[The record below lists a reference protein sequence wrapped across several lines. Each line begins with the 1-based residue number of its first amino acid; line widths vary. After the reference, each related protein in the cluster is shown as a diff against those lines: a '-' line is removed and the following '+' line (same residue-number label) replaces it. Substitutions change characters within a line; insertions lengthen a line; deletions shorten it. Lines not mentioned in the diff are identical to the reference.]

1 MRGHR
6 RIRLVRPIRA
16 ITIVC
21 LAGLLGLTACTRSSE
36 SELEAAQTRVA
47 DAQKSVDD
55 ATTALEQANIAF
67 CGETK
72 DYVTAVD
79 RYGKVFDEKAA
90 TVGDVTTLGA
100 DLEQPRESTKAAAQ
114 VALDAHDALNAA
126 NMELADAKAALAV
139 AKASASGSPGE
150 TPKPTK
156 NPPSSSPEVP
166 SASVDRV
173 RQAEADLA
181 AATTSITDQTPV
193 VQAGQTFTSAA
204 FALEMAW
211 LNLFAEAGCLTDEQ
225 SKEAVTALHDYTA
238 ALQKDLKTAGYYT
251 GKVDGVY
258 GPQTEQAVEDLQ
270 KVAGLPVTGLVDR
283 ATRAALDQAV
293 AGKGQDAAA
302 EDVIEATSVQTTL
315 KLAGYWE
322 GPVDGRWTPELT
334 SALKQFQKAMGVPPT
349 GAVDAATLA
358 ALEAAL
364 AAKPPPSGPTSSP
377 STSG

>member
-1 MRGHR
+1 MAC
-6 RIRLVRPIRA
+6 LV
-16 ITIVC
+16 
-21 LAGLLGLTACTRSSE
+21 GLLALTACTKSSKND
-36 SELEAAQTRVA
+36 LEAAQTRVA
-47 DAQKSVDD
+47 DAQTSVDE
-55 ATTALEQANIAF
+55 ATAALAQANTAF
-67 CGETK
+67 CGEAK
-72 DYVTAVD
+72 DYITAVD

-100 DLEQPRESTKAAAQ
+100 DLEQPRETTKSAAQ
-114 VALDAHDALNAA
+114 GVLDAHDALNAA
-126 NMELADAKAALAV
+126 NKELADAKAALAV

-150 TPKPTK
+150 TPKPTE

-166 SASVDRV
+166 AASVDRV

-181 AATTSITDQTPV
+181 AASTSITDQTPL

-225 SKEAVTALHDYTA
+225 SKEAAAALHDYTA
-238 ALQKDLKTAGYYT
+238 ALQKDLKTAGYFT

-270 KVAGLPVTGLVDR
+270 KAAGLPVTGLVDR
-283 ATRAALDQAV
+283 ATRTALDQAV

-302 EDVIEATSVQTTL
+302 DDQIEATSVQTTL
-315 KLAGYWE
+315 KLAGYWD
-322 GPVDGRWTPELT
+322 GPIDGQWTPELT
-334 SALKQFQKAMGVPPT
+334 AALKEFQKALGVPPT

-364 AAKPPPSGPTSSP
+364 APKPPSSGLTPSPTA
-377 STSG
+377 GG

>member
-6 RIRLVRPIRA
+6 RARLVHPIRA
-16 ITIVC
+16 VTIVC
-21 LAGLLGLTACTRSSE
+21 LLGLGLTACTRSSG

-55 ATTALEQANIAF
+55 ATTALEQANTAF
-67 CGETK
+67 CSETK

-90 TVGDVTTLGA
+90 TVGDVTTLGS
-100 DLEQPRESTKAAAQ
+100 DLAQPRDSTTSAAQ
-114 VALDAHDALNAA
+114 DVLDAHDALNAA
-126 NMELADAKAALAV
+126 NLELADAQSALAV
-139 AKASASGSPGE
+139 ATASASGKPEKTPSPTE
-150 TPKPTK
+150 
-156 NPPSSSPEVP
+156 NPPSSSPGVP

-173 RQAEADLA
+173 RQAEADLEA
-181 AATTSITDQTPV
+181 ASTSITDQTPL

-211 LNLFAEAGCLTDEQ
+211 LNLFADAGCLTDEK
-225 SKEAVTALHDYTA
+225 SKEVAAALRDYTS
-238 ALQKDLKTAGYYT
+238 ALQTDLKTAGYYT

-270 KVAGLPVTGLVDR
+270 KATGLPVTGLVDR

-315 KLAGYWE
+315 KLAGYWD
-322 GPVDGRWTPELT
+322 GPVDGEWTPELT
-334 SALKQFQKAMGVPPT
+334 AALKQFQKALGVPPT

-358 ALEAAL
+358 ALEATL
-364 AAKPPPSGPTSSP
+364 AAKPPPSKPTPSP
-377 STSG
+377 TTGG